1 MVNILCC
8 DASTELFTANKG
20 YMMTRNYFVSCSALV
35 LAMTVACSNVAA
47 AEETPNG
54 FLYGVGVGVNQEIYR
69 GYSSRTIPLPILG
82 YRGEKLSVYGPFVSY
97 QLAELGNFS
106 VSAKLA
112 PRFDGFDS
120 SDSTVFTGMAKR
132 KDSLDGGI
140 AVQLRQQDWLLEADT
155 VFDLLGNSNGQESTL
170 AVSYSYRFNAVVV
183 EPKFAVSYAD
193 SDLVDYYYGVREDE
207 AIAGRSAYSADG
219 VWNYSAGLAVST
231 PLFFGGMTRLG
242 IEHKWYGS
250 SISDSPL
257 TDRDTGLSAFISW
270 SRFF

>member
-1 MVNILCC
+1 M
-8 DASTELFTANKG
+8 K
-20 YMMTRNYFVSCSALV
+20 RNYSVSCSV
-35 LAMTVACSNVAA
+35 LALAMLGSHMAA
-47 AEETPNG
+47 AQEAPAG
-54 FLYGVGVGVNQEIYR
+54 FLYGIGIGVNQEIYR
-69 GYSSRTIPLPILG
+69 GYSNRTIPLPILG
-82 YRGEKLSVYGPFVSY
+82 YRGDKLSVYGPFVSY
-97 QLAELGNFS
+97 KLAELGNFS
-106 VSAKLA
+106 INAKLA
-112 PRFDGFDS
+112 PRFDGFDQ
-120 SDSTVFTGMAKR
+120 SDSTVFADMAKR

-170 AVSYSYRFNAVVV
+170 AVSYNYRFKAVIF
-183 EPKFAVSYAD
+183 EPKFAVSYAN

-207 AIAGRSAYSADG
+207 ATTGRSAYSADG
-219 VWNYSAGLAVST
+219 AWNYTTGIAVST
-231 PLFFGGMTRLG
+231 PLLFGGMTRLG

>member
-20 YMMTRNYFVSCSALV
+20 YMMTRNYFVSCFALV

-132 KDSLDGGI
+132 KDSLDGGL

-170 AVSYSYRFNAVVV
+170 AVSYNYRFNAVVV

>member
-170 AVSYSYRFNAVVV
+170 AVSYSYCFNAVVV

-219 VWNYSAGLAVST
+219 VLNYSAGLAVST

>member
-1 MVNILCC
+1 
-8 DASTELFTANKG
+8 
-20 YMMTRNYFVSCSALV
+20 MMKRNYSVSFSV
-35 LAMTVACSNVAA
+35 LALTTAIACSNFASA
-47 AEETPNG
+47 QENPTG

-97 QLAELGNFS
+97 EVTELGNFS
-106 VSAKLA
+106 INAKLA
-112 PRFDGFDS
+112 PRFDGFDQ
-120 SDSTVFTGMAKR
+120 SDSPVFAGMAKR
-132 KDSLDGGI
+132 KDSLDGGL

-170 AVSYSYRFNAVVV
+170 AVSYSYRFKAVIV

-193 SDLVDYYYGVREDE
+193 GDLVDYYYGVREDE
-207 AIAGRSAYSADG
+207 ATSGRSAYSADG
-219 VWNYSAGLAVST
+219 AWNYTAGLAVST
-231 PLFFGGMTRLG
+231 PLLFGGMTRLG

>member
-20 YMMTRNYFVSCSALV
+20 YMMTRNYFVSCSAVV

>member
-112 PRFDGFDS
+112 PRFDDFDS

-155 VFDLLGNSNGQESTL
+155 VFDLLGNSNVQESTQ
-170 AVSYSYRFNAVVV
+170 AVSYRYRFNAVVG

-219 VWNYSAGLAVST
+219 VLNYSAGLAVST

-242 IEHKWYGS
+242 IEHNWYGS

>member
-1 MVNILCC
+1 
-8 DASTELFTANKG
+8 
-20 YMMTRNYFVSCSALV
+20 MMNRNYSVSFSV
-35 LAMTVACSNVAA
+35 LALTAAMACSSFASAQENP
-47 AEETPNG
+47 TG

-97 QLAELGNFS
+97 KLAELGNFS
-106 VSAKLA
+106 VNAKLT
-112 PRFDGFDS
+112 PRFDGFDQ
-120 SDSTVFTGMAKR
+120 SDSSVFTGMAKR
-132 KDSLDGGI
+132 KDSLDGGL

-170 AVSYSYRFNAVVV
+170 AVSYSYRFNAFVV
-183 EPKFAVSYAD
+183 EPKFSVSYAD
-193 SDLVDYYYGVREDE
+193 SDLVDYYYGVRENE
-207 AIAGRSAYSADG
+207 AIAGRSVYSADG
-219 VWNYSAGLAVST
+219 AWNYTAGLGINT
-231 PLFFGGMTRLG
+231 PLFFGGMTRFG

>member
-1 MVNILCC
+1 M
-8 DASTELFTANKG
+8 K
-20 YMMTRNYFVSCSALV
+20 RNYSVSCSV
-35 LAMTVACSNVAA
+35 LALAMLGIHTAA
-47 AEETPNG
+47 AQEAQAG
-54 FLYGVGVGVNQEIYR
+54 FLYGIGVGVNQEIYR
-69 GYSSRTIPLPILG
+69 GYSNRTIPLPILG
-82 YRGEKLSVYGPFVSY
+82 YRGDKLSVYGPFVSY
-97 QLAELGNFS
+97 KLAELGNFS
-106 VSAKLA
+106 INAKLA
-112 PRFDGFDS
+112 PRFDGFDQ
-120 SDSTVFTGMAKR
+120 SDSTVFADMAKR

-207 AIAGRSAYSADG
+207 AIPGRSAYSADG

-242 IEHKWYGS
+242 IEHNWYGS

>member
-54 FLYGVGVGVNQEIYR
+54 FLYGVGIGVNQEIYR

-120 SDSTVFTGMAKR
+120 SDSSVFTGMAKR

-207 AIAGRSAYSADG
+207 AIAGRSVYSAHG
-219 VWNYSAGLAVST
+219 VLNYSAGLAVST

-242 IEHKWYGS
+242 IEHNWYGS